1 MGILRVILRPSLAW
15 ALAAAILVLSPVSPA
30 SAEFGFS
37 GMQIQGMK
45 PEIAKAMGLAK
56 AHGVLIRDVALGG
69 PADKA
74 GIRRG
79 DLIIKFGG
87 KEIDTF
93 KRLVQV
99 VRGTKPGQSVK
110 VTVQRK
116 SGPKELTLKLGQR
129 PDAWKI
135 NKDSIVNIPKV
146 GLTLAAISKKIR
158 DRFALRW
165 GSIGVL
171 VTLIAP
177 EVESTMQLVRGDI
190 IVQVNQE
197 DVWKPSQVAALY
209 KQAQKNGQ
217 KRLLILVERVSG
229 FEYMLLPVK

>member
-1 MGILRVILRPSLAW
+1 MGILRGNFRPSLAW
-15 ALAAAILVLSPVSPA
+15 AIAVAILVLLQTGPA

-45 PEIAKAMGLAK
+45 PEIAKALGLEK
-56 AHGVLIRDVALGG
+56 PHGVLIRDVAVGG
-69 PADKA
+69 PADAA

-79 DLIIKFGG
+79 DIIVKFAG

-110 VTVQRK
+110 VTVLRK
-116 SGPKELTLKLGQR
+116 SGRKDLTLKLGQR

-135 NKDSIVNIPKV
+135 TKDAVVNIPKV

-177 EVESTMQLVRGDI
+177 EVASTMQLERGDI

-209 KQAQKNGQ
+209 KKAKTDGR